1 MKIAAALTLAMAATA
16 NAACDA
22 TVQKEMVDC
31 YQKLSLPTDG
41 DKAKSCEY
49 YKNYLGCFPSCY
61 CDDDTQ
67 TVKDAVAL
75 QEKLYKDAGCDGEAK
90 CGAGSMLAPGLA
102 MAAVAV
108 VVAKLA

>member
-16 NAACDA
+16 NAACTTDD
-22 TVQKEMVDC
+22 TKTMTDC
-31 YQKLSLPTDG
+31 AAKLSLPTDG
-41 DKAKSCEY
+41 DKTKMCEF
-49 YKNYLGCFPSCY
+49 YKGAMACYPKCY
-61 CDDDTQ
+61 CDDSSQ
-67 TVKDAVAL
+67 AAKDAIAAS
-75 QEKLYKDAGCDGEAK
+75 EKGYKDAGCDGEAK